1 MQEPQFKI
9 TRYTPKSTN
18 TEATIGYD
26 EERIEGEDFA
36 QAILDFSSDAL
47 GLNGNNTVPEIA
59 YIPNT
64 TSYNA
69 NCSVYLYDHTVR
81 RLFDTSD
88 QHLNDLKLKLK
99 INHKKPFLLIERL
112 GGMQP
117 GELIRRL
124 DRDNSPESQPSATQQ
139 DMLAMVQAAVAKK
152 WNTEDFKNAKIKQE
166 LDKNAKTKQELAE
179 NAKTKQELAK
189 NTKTKQELAEAFN
202 KRFWLSIQTATL
214 PWKVLDLGQW
224 LMKPGNYAFSALVFL
239 SIALIIAKFASPIG
253 LPAQLFALSTLP
265 ILGGFVITVLFS
277 FLFEVYPHYNAQRY
291 KSWKN
296 QPENQSLTYEDYLK
310 DLNQNNYTFGFK
322 DYLLSLVPLMQKNK
336 ILTGL
341 IVVATILSIF
351 LAAGIGFF
359 LGGNPFY
366 THLLHPF
373 VDLMGAV
380 FSPFMSV
387 GTMHIVAPIIVSL
400 IPLILVDAIRRMV
413 EVVDDANE
421 HATHEDY
428 GVNGSEYSP
437 EYYVYAAAEK
447 ALYNGGKKKSTV
459 FTDVNK
465 PAEPTHPAVQI
476 GAIVV
481 VKMLECFKL
490 VKILDFELRNKPPY
504 ARMRPIDSKGDPES
518 DNWLPIEDISP
529 DLMVVKSNSPELFN
543 VGDYLIVHKD
553 DWNNLST
560 QNNATIEVWRAEH
573 GIKANGFTQDGH
585 VTGDSKNIGRCING
599 EAGYQVSVEA
609 LTALEESDNAP
620 YKSLPLKI

>member
-1 MQEPQFKI
+1 MQEPKFKI

-18 TEATIGYD
+18 TEATIEYD

-36 QAILDFSSDAL
+36 QAILDFSSETL
-47 GLNGNNTVPEIA
+47 GLNGNNDVPEIA
-59 YIPNT
+59 YFPIFK
-64 TSYNA
+64 TSHNA

-81 RLFDTSD
+81 RLFDTLD
-88 QHLNDLKLKLK
+88 QDLNDLKL
-99 INHKKPFLLIERL
+99 NHNKPFLLIERL
-112 GGMQP
+112 GSLQP
-117 GELIRRL
+117 GGLILRL
-124 DRDNSPESQPSATQQ
+124 ERNSQEPQPSATQQ
-139 DMLAMVQAAVAKK
+139 DMLAMVQAAVAEK
-152 WNTEDFKNAKIKQE
+152 WHTEDFKNKKTKQKLAK
-166 LDKNAKTKQELAE
+166 DAKTKQELAE
-179 NAKTKQELAK
+179 AA
-189 NTKTKQELAEAFN
+189 N

-265 ILGGFVITVLFS
+265 ILVGFVITVLFS
-277 FLFEVYPHYNAQRY
+277 FLFEVHPHYNAQRY

-310 DLNQNNYTFGFK
+310 DLNQNKYAFGFK

-476 GAIVV
+476 GDIVV
-481 VKMLECFKL
+481 VKMLGCFKL
-490 VKILDFELRNKPPY
+490 VKIVEFNLLNSTPY

-560 QNNATIEVWRAEH
+560 QNDATIEVWRAEH
-573 GIKANGFTQDGH
+573 GIKNKKNGFTEDGY
-585 VTGDSKNIGRCING
+585 VTGTGGTKNIGRCISG

-620 YKSLPLKI
+620 YESLPLKI